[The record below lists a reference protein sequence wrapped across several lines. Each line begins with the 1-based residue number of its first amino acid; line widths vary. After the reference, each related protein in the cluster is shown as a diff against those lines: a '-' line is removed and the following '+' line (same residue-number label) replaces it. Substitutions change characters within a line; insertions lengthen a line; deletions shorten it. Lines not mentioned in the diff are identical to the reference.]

1 MKKTTKKR
9 TIVSLPCT
17 AQKLECALHSICEL
31 SGAWDSEVSYVE
43 RTECESAKLVI
54 ETEDYCSHN
63 RQTINQTCIRT
74 KHTIRRTT

>member
-1 MKKTTKKR
+1 MKKR

-43 RTECESAKLVI
+43 RTECEPAKLVI
-54 ETEDYCSHN
+54 DIED
-63 RQTINQTCIRT
+63 TC
-74 KHTIRRTT
+74 KQNK